1 MGNKNWSRALK
12 IARIFRKAN
21 ADTDLE
27 KQEEELKALF
37 DDDFYKN
44 LESEDFYAVCEYV
57 VEYFH
62 NLIVEEMH
70 RRLEKLKKEQEQNQ

>member
-12 IARIFRKAN
+12 IARILRKAN

-37 DDDFYKN
+37 DDEFFKN
-44 LESEDFYAVCEYV
+44 LESEIFYAVCEYV
-57 VEYFH
+57 MEYFH

-70 RRLEKLKKEQEQNQ
+70 RRLEKLQKEQEQN